1 MRLTPVYLK
10 EFLFRN
16 RLSFQLVYE
25 VTCRNKKQAKTMLCM
40 AVMQQL
46 YKEGFVEKYGERA
59 LRPPKVKRLS
69 AEDGGFTE
77 NIDIF

>member
-1 MRLTPVYLK
+1 M
-10 EFLFRN
+10 
-16 RLSFQLVYE
+16 
-25 VTCRNKKQAKTMLCM
+25 TCRNKKQAKTMLCM